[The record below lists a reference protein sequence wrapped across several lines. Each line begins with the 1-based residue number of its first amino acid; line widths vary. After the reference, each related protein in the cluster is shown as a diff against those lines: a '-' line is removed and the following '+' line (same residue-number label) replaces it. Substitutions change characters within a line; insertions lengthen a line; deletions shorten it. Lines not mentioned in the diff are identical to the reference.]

1 MRKSGI
7 LFVTL
12 LIGNLILMRMF
23 FDNYKQHTDAQIR
36 QSLFWEY
43 DMSRFD
49 WDKMRTL
56 VVQRV
61 IERGRKDDF
70 FAILNRY
77 GVEGVKESIKE
88 IPTMNAKDIS
98 FVCAVFDLK
107 KEDLKCYTKKLSH
120 PQHWN
125 S

>member
-1 MRKSGI
+1 
-7 LFVTL
+7 
-12 LIGNLILMRMF
+12 MRMF

-107 KEDLKCYTKKLSH
+107 KEDLKCYTRKLSH
-120 PQHWN
+120 P
-125 S
+125 

>member
-1 MRKSGI
+1 
-7 LFVTL
+7 
-12 LIGNLILMRMF
+12 MRMF

-49 WDKMRTL
+49 WEKMRTL

-98 FVCAVFDLK
+98 FVCAVFDSK
-107 KEDLKCYTKKLSH
+107 KEHLKCYTRKLSH

>member
-1 MRKSGI
+1 
-7 LFVTL
+7 
-12 LIGNLILMRMF
+12 MF
-23 FDNYKQHTDAQIR
+23 FDNYKQHSDAQLR

-49 WDKMRTL
+49 WMRMRTL

-61 IERGRKDDF
+61 IERGRQDDF
-70 FAILNRY
+70 FAILNMY
-77 GVEGVKESIKE
+77 GLDGVREAVKE
-88 IPTMNAKDIS
+88 IPTMNAKDMS
-98 FVCAVFDLK
+98 FICAVFDLK
-107 KEDLKCYTKKLSH
+107 KEELKCYIRKQSH

>member
-1 MRKSGI
+1 
-7 LFVTL
+7 
-12 LIGNLILMRMF
+12 MF

-77 GVEGVKESIKE
+77 GVEGVKESTRK
-88 IPTMNAKDIS
+88 
-98 FVCAVFDLK
+98 FR
-107 KEDLKCYTKKLSH
+107 
-120 PQHWN
+120 Q
-125 S
+125 

>member
-1 MRKSGI
+1 
-7 LFVTL
+7 
-12 LIGNLILMRMF
+12 MF

-107 KEDLKCYTKKLSH
+107 KGGFKMLHKETVSPLTLALLTTLMKDSRLKEGPYLLGRY
-120 PQHWN
+120 
-125 S
+125 

>member
-1 MRKSGI
+1 
-7 LFVTL
+7 
-12 LIGNLILMRMF
+12 MF

-49 WDKMRTL
+49 WEKMRTL

-98 FVCAVFDLK
+98 FSGCSS
-107 KEDLKCYTKKLSH
+107 ETKRARPESPGNLLRYPAGHRHVNPVS
-120 PQHWN
+120 
-125 S
+125 

>member
-1 MRKSGI
+1 
-7 LFVTL
+7 
-12 LIGNLILMRMF
+12 MRMF

-107 KEDLKCYTKKLSH
+107 KEDLKCYTRKLSH
-120 PQHWN
+120 PQHWHY
-125 S
+125 